1 MSINREEFLTILGV
15 VSHLAH
21 SDGEMHPAEK
31 KVLMATFKAGRI
43 TPEEQQQLKQNPSL
57 GSMLQQVTSDDAK
70 NALIDMLALVAG
82 ADGEFQDEERVF
94 MMKVMQKL
102 GIDPHTHPYFKDG
115 HDLDIKLVRSNV
127 VKILE
132 NIKAISA

>member
-31 KVLMATFKAGRI
+31 KVLMATFKAGKV
-43 TPEEQQQLKQNPSL
+43 TAEEQKQLKQNPSL
-57 GSMLQQVTSDDAK
+57 GSMLAEVQSDEAK
-70 NALIDMLALVAG
+70 EALIDMLSLVAG

-94 MMKVMQKL
+94 MFKVMQKL
-102 GIDPHTHPYFKDG
+102 GVDPNTHPYFKDG
-115 HDLDIKLVRSNV
+115 QNLDIKLVRSNV

-132 NIKAISA
+132 NIKNISA